1 MRLLLSCTL
10 LLSLSAP
17 LSAFSQ
23 NAPPTAGSGAHDAPV
38 DLSSF
43 RDEIADKNKTLSD
56 TVSTEKAIVK
66 KNSVIIQD
74 AKKIDAANK
83 KLEVARKL
91 LEAQNAE
98 FEKEREAMQA
108 EQMDADTPAARRPAA
123 PARVQPAA
131 PAAPT
136 SVAVDNPPP
145 AARAVAPRSYE
156 AASNPQ
162 PTAAPARQQM
172 ASTPPASVVVQA
184 PAPVQQA
191 DAGIK
196 TASVS
201 AGPLADSSESSM
213 RAASVAA
220 AKPAGPMRVSA
231 GVSQGLL
238 LSPIRPVYPQIAMTA
253 QVEGSVVL
261 DAVISKKGT
270 VQNVHAVSGP
280 LMLRDAA
287 IDAIRAARFQPY
299 KLNEDPIEVQTTFTV
314 AFELRH

>member
-1 MRLLLSCTL
+1 
-10 LLSLSAP
+10 
-17 LSAFSQ
+17 
-23 NAPPTAGSGAHDAPV
+23 
-38 DLSSF
+38 
-43 RDEIADKNKTLSD
+43 
-56 TVSTEKAIVK
+56 
-66 KNSVIIQD
+66 
-74 AKKIDAANK
+74 
-83 KLEVARKL
+83 
-91 LEAQNAE
+91 
-98 FEKEREAMQA
+98 
-108 EQMDADTPAARRPAA
+108 
-123 PARVQPAA
+123 
-131 PAAPT
+131 
-136 SVAVDNPPP
+136 
-145 AARAVAPRSYE
+145 
-156 AASNPQ
+156 
-162 PTAAPARQQM
+162 
-172 ASTPPASVVVQA
+172 
-184 PAPVQQA
+184 
-191 DAGIK
+191 
-196 TASVS
+196 
-201 AGPLADSSESSM
+201 M